1 MTMQAKIV
9 WAMTAVLTA
18 SPSALA
24 QPQTQSQPVRS
35 AEQHISCSAFYSMRK
50 IMAKEFGKSDT
61 AEGTV
66 SRDEEHMHAALV
78 ILQDNHYPRNETT
91 ALFERQAQ
99 QMLEKT
105 QAMAEADFVA
115 LDRSCQSLLEQS
127 RR

>member
-1 MTMQAKIV
+1 MTTQAKII

-24 QPQTQSQPVRS
+24 ETQPIPS

-91 ALFERQAQ
+91 ALFERQTQ

-105 QAMAEADFVA
+105 QSMAEADFVA
-115 LDRSCQSLLEQS
+115 LDQSCQSLLEQS

>member
-1 MTMQAKIV
+1 MTTQAKII

-18 SPSALA
+18 SPAALA
-24 QPQTQSQPVRS
+24 QTQTQSQPVRS

-61 AEGTV
+61 AQGTV

-91 ALFERQAQ
+91 ALFERPTQ

-115 LDRSCQSLLEQS
+115 LDQSCQSLLEQS

>member
-1 MTMQAKIV
+1 MTTQAKIV
-9 WAMTAVLTA
+9 WATAAVLTA

-24 QPQTQSQPVRS
+24 QTQTQTIRS

-61 AEGTV
+61 AEGTA

-78 ILQDNHYPRNETT
+78 ILRDNHYPRNETT
-91 ALFERQAQ
+91 ALFERQTQ

-105 QAMAEADFVA
+105 QSMAEADFVA
-115 LDRSCQSLLEQS
+115 LDQSCQSLLEQS

>member
-1 MTMQAKIV
+1 MTTQGKIA

-24 QPQTQSQPVRS
+24 QTQTQALRS
-35 AEQHISCSAFYSMRK
+35 AEQHISCSAFYSMRQ

-78 ILQDNHYPRNETT
+78 ILQDNHYPRNEAT
-91 ALFERQAQ
+91 ALFERLTQ

-105 QAMAEADFVA
+105 QSMAEADFAA

-127 RR
+127 GR

>member
-1 MTMQAKIV
+1 MTTQAKIV

-24 QPQTQSQPVRS
+24 QTQPIRS
-35 AEQHISCSAFYSMRK
+35 AEQHISCSAFYSMRR

-66 SRDEEHMHAALV
+66 SRDEEHMHAAMV
-78 ILQDNHYPRNETT
+78 ILQDNHYPRDEAA
-91 ALFERQAQ
+91 ALFERQTQ

-105 QAMAEADFVA
+105 QSMAEADFVA
-115 LDRSCQSLLEQS
+115 LDQSCQSLLERS